1 MFTIEEIVEN
11 GITLAPYNFELFHAF
26 NPNLTVEVYNFLRE
40 NGTEWKIICGLEV
53 RIKFSSHFLESN
65 RDLTLANLRV
75 YRNRFVPDYY
85 LNPENWNNGRD
96 RR

>member
-1 MFTIEEIVEN
+1 MNTIEEILEN
-11 GITLAPYNFELFHAF
+11 GITLAPYNFESFHAF
-26 NPNLTVEVYNFLRE
+26 NPNLTVEAYNFLRE

-53 RIKFSSHFLESN
+53 RMKYSSYFLESN

-75 YRNRFVPDYY
+75 YRNRFVPEYY
-85 LNPENWNNGRD
+85 LNPENWKDGRT